1 MVTFTGALMYRILH
15 SAHGSVYS
23 WEHMVQGTQKHIVQ
37 VTLRS
42 LWFSIP
48 FAKMVQ
54 GYSLGSGYF

>member
-1 MVTFTGALMYRILH
+1 MFRILH
-15 SAHGSVYS
+15 SAHNSIYS

-37 VTLRS
+37 VTLRG